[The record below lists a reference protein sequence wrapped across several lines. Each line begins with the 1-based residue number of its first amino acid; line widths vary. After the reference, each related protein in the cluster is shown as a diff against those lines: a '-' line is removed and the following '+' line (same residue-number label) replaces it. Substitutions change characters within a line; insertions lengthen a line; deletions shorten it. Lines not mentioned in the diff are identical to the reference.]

1 MLRISAISNFR
12 KNLKNEKDIKFPLL
26 FYGPEIF
33 LIKDTI
39 EKICILKNT
48 KKKTYFLSETSI
60 EDIVKSASNF
70 SLFEENVIYVIYE
83 FEMLLSNLEK
93 LKLNL
98 PFLKN
103 NIIFISQEEIIPAK
117 LLVSYFKGQNISRY
131 LSKELI
137 EVLKNFEI
145 IYSSKMKKDKLK
157 SLIIQ
162 KFSKYSISLEETALE
177 MLLEIA
183 NDLQNLKLETD
194 KLILYALEMKKK
206 LIKKEDVEL
215 LCIGFEF
222 NFWETINLFL
232 EGNYDKFINYL
243 EKAYRDNIYFSIPM
257 FLGRL
262 KNIIKGKTSYDKM
275 IFAKYGKKLL
285 LLYKYFIDL
294 DINLRKNYN
303 IKEISQ
309 QLLINIL
316 KKLN

>member
-1 MLRISAISNFR
+1 MLKILTINDFR
-12 KNLKNEKDIKFPLL
+12 KNLKNEQKVKFPLL

-39 EKICILKNT
+39 EKICTLN
-48 KKKTYFLSETSI
+48 KKKRKTYFLSDVSI
-60 EDIVKSASNF
+60 EDIVKSTSSF
-70 SLFEENVIYVIYE
+70 SLFEESLIYVIYE
-83 FEMLLSNLEK
+83 FEILLSNLEK

-103 NIIFISQEEIIPAK
+103 NVIFVSQEEIIPAK
-117 LLVSYFKGQNISRY
+117 LLVSYFKGQDISKY
-131 LSKELI
+131 LSKELL
-137 EVLKNFEI
+137 EVLKSFEI

-162 KFSKYSISLEETALE
+162 KFSKYSISLEDDALE

-194 KLILYALEMKKK
+194 KLILYALETKKK

-232 EGNYDKFINYL
+232 EGNLDERKRITFC
-243 EKAYRDNIYFSIPM
+243 
-257 FLGRL
+257 
-262 KNIIKGKTSYDKM
+262 SYTKRT
-275 IFAKYGKKLL
+275 I
-285 LLYKYFIDL
+285 
-294 DINLRKNYN
+294 
-303 IKEISQ
+303 
-309 QLLINIL
+309 
-316 KKLN
+316 